1 MRPKL
6 TARAEKSLLLRHDP
20 APREMTLRIEPAATG
35 LRPRLVPTP
44 ARCGQLPKPPLP
56 RGAGVDRCL
65 PRRRRE
71 PGSDSRLVDLSSGTG
86 LMAATSPWPSSAVDR
101 YLQDTAQVPKAPR
114 GEMEWTS
121 FDFGIKSD
129 NTRLVEAGDRG

>member
-35 LRPRLVPTP
+35 LRPRPGPTP
-44 ARCGQLPKPPLP
+44 ARCGQLPNPPLP

-71 PGSDSRLVDLSSGTG
+71 TGSDSRLVDLSSGTG

-101 YLQDTAQVPKAPR
+101 WNVIIHP
-114 GEMEWTS
+114 
-121 FDFGIKSD
+121 
-129 NTRLVEAGDRG
+129 DRHRR